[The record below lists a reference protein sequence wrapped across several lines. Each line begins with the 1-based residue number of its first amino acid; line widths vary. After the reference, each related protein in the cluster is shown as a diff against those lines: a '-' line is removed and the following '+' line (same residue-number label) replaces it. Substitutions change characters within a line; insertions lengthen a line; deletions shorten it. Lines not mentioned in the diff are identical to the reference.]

1 MGGVACAVVS
11 VPRCVSVDNIIIETL
26 ICASIRY
33 MCDLILCT
41 LDIFV
46 T

>member
-1 MGGVACAVVS
+1 MGAD
-11 VPRCVSVDNIIIETL
+11 VPRCVSVDNVIIETL